1 MLLYKIL
8 YELNTLNF
16 LKKNESTTLNDYCK
30 NNKNIYII
38 KAYDRL
44 IKLLVISYKFKENI
58 TSSMIDKLLI
68 TDNMKNKLK
77 RIIITPTSVEFLR
90 SKNDYKFIK
99 IVKIYIMNKL
109 TDIEGIGV
117 KKAKELI
124 DNGFNSTNM
133 NDLKKK
139 KWSDMLTKT
148 TNLLLDYDI
157 MKEIPYNTIHSLKS
171 KLLYKDLV
179 IIVGGYIRKK
189 PISKDIDVVFI
200 NSDKLTDSTDSNNY
214 VNSYLNHLNKHFKT
228 FVYAR
233 GPNKISML
241 IKLKKYIKLD
251 IFITT
256 PKSKIFTILYGVG
269 SKQFNLK
276 MRTVAKRKGYLL
288 NQYGLV
294 KNDKSIKVK
303 NEQEIFKLLD
313 IPYTEYED
321 RV

>member
-1 MLLYKIL
+1 
-8 YELNTLNF
+8 
-16 LKKNESTTLNDYCK
+16 
-30 NNKNIYII
+30 
-38 KAYDRL
+38 
-44 IKLLVISYKFKENI
+44 
-58 TSSMIDKLLI
+58 
-68 TDNMKNKLK
+68 
-77 RIIITPTSVEFLR
+77 
-90 SKNDYKFIK
+90 
-99 IVKIYIMNKL
+99 
-109 TDIEGIGV
+109 
-117 KKAKELI
+117 
-124 DNGFNSTNM
+124 
-133 NDLKKK
+133 
-139 KWSDMLTKT
+139 MLTKT

-200 NSDKLTDSTDSNNY
+200 NSYKLTDSTDSNNY

-233 GPNKISML
+233 GTNKISML

-256 PKSKIFTILYGVG
+256 PESKIFTILYGVG

-288 NQYGLV
+288 NQYGLF

-313 IPYTEYED
+313 ITG
-321 RV
+321 